1 MKAFGKIWLG
11 VGLISFAL
19 GVCLLILAAAS
30 GFTMRKGATYSFEE
44 GYEQEIKSLDFQID
58 YGHVEFLEGD
68 EFSIDADGLYEDGSF
83 ESAVEDGVWT
93 IREKSHSQIKVFG
106 FHMPAISIFG
116 DRFEP
121 DIVITIPKDFTAE
134 DIRMNLGAVRW
145 EAKSLKSETGSF
157 IIGTGEAFIEQ
168 LEIADRSSF
177 EVGAG
182 YMEIGRAELSNITVD
197 TGVGYF
203 NLEGIVTGESKVDCG
218 VGKVRMDLDGDIE
231 GYSYDIETGIGNVK
245 VNGKNYFGS
254 IDRNAQKDFL
264 GSFDMECGVGNITL
278 EIN

>member
-1 MKAFGKIWLG
+1 MKAFGKIWL
-11 VGLISFAL
+11 VIGLISFAL
-19 GVCLLILAAAS
+19 GICLLILAAAS
-30 GFTMRKGATYSFEE
+30 GFSMRKGATYSFKE

-68 EFSIDADGLYEDGSF
+68 KFSIDADGLYEDGRF
-83 ESAVEDGVWT
+83 ESVVKEGIWT
-93 IREKSHSQIKVFG
+93 IREKSHSQINLFG
-106 FHMPAISIFG
+106 LRLPAISIFG

-121 DIVITIPKDFTAE
+121 DIVITLPKDFTAE
-134 DIRMNLGAVRW
+134 DIRMDLGAVRL
-145 EAKSLKSETGSF
+145 EAHSLRSETGSF
-157 IIGTGEAFIEQ
+157 RIGTGEAYIEQ
-168 LEIADRSSF
+168 LEVTKYSNF

-182 YMEIGRAELSNITVD
+182 YMEIGRAELRNITVD

-203 NLEGIVTGESKVDCG
+203 NLEGTVTGESKVDCG

-254 IDRNAQKDFL
+254 IDRNAQKESL
-264 GSFDMECGVGNITL
+264 GSFDMECGIGNITL